1 MRDDEITRRYS
12 DLQDGLEAPASLK
25 ERTMAAVRREE
36 ACLCQDGAAAR
47 SGERRGERRPR
58 RRAKRRGDAFPA
70 SGGSRPSE
78 LSASA
83 GSTGPAAA
91 HEARRRGLGGAC
103 VGVALLLAFVLALV
117 LASGPF
123 GTGPHGLEAPFSIK
137 AYAASTDSAID
148 ADAEGRIIFPLD
160 LQTAFQGAGEGEEGI
175 YTGAVFTVEGE
186 GMRRVQATL
195 TGGEIYRYEF
205 DEFVAAEEPDKM
217 AELVSWKPTRRGY
230 GSHYGSYDYVTFA
243 WADDGLA
250 DDDPAKAVQAR
261 LIKRLGSTI
270 DVEVAGGEAPCLGFW
285 FVGGAERE
293 TGLSRENPQNFAGE
307 NLTVTVQF
315 EDGRC
320 ETQVIGLSAG
330 TFAVEDVPYDAGAA
344 GDVVPVGDPVV
355 VRAEEGSSG
364 SIYTLYG
371 VVEFSF
377 EGPHPY
383 SLERANAR
391 ADVPVEALALEDVLD
406 AQETTNV
413 VELSAQDAV
422 NGAGERD
429 SIEVALVEDSGEKHG
444 QSMVLVKN
452 VEARVANRLP
462 EGYDLAVD
470 TAVSGMFGDLEYY
483 NACRRITHGYEVGA
497 DGTLSEGFSYLVV
510 DMDMCRGDLSESS
523 TGTYADEL
531 GRPAAIDVD
540 RGAVTVSTMGA
551 FACKSERF
559 GDGPGSWSHVRVPP
573 IEEYAHIELV
583 FIVSDELLASGEL
596 ALQLQHLDDEANDL
610 TATKPGYLML

>member
-1 MRDDEITRRYS
+1 MRDDEITRRYGA
-12 DLQDGLEAPASLK
+12 LQDDLETPASLK
-25 ERTMAAVRREE
+25 ARTMAAVRREE
-36 ACLCQDGAAAR
+36 ARISPDGIVVR
-47 SGERRGERRPR
+47 GREQHGERRSR
-58 RRAKRRGDAFPA
+58 RRAKRRGDAFSA
-70 SGGSRPSE
+70 SGGARPSG
-78 LSASA
+78 LSTSA
-83 GSTGPAAA
+83 GSTASAAA
-91 HEARRRGLGGAC
+91 APAARRRRLVGATI
-103 VGVALLLAFVLALV
+103 GVAVALIVALALAF
-117 LASGPF
+117 GTF
-123 GTGPHGLEAPFSIK
+123 GAGPHGPEAPFAVK
-137 AYAASTDSAID
+137 AYAASTDSVID

-186 GMRRVQATL
+186 GMQRVQATL

-230 GSHYGSYDYVTFA
+230 GSHYGGYDNVTFA

-250 DDDPAKAVQAR
+250 HDDPAKTVQAR

-270 DVEVAGGEAPCLGFW
+270 DVEVAGGEAPCLGLW

-293 TGLSRENPQNFAGE
+293 TGLARENPQNFAGE

-320 ETQVIGLSAG
+320 ETQVIGLRAG

-344 GDVVPVGDPVV
+344 GDVVPVGDPVI

-364 SIYTLYG
+364 SIYILYG

-391 ADVPVEALALEDVLD
+391 ADAPVEALDLEDVLD

-429 SIEVALVEDSGEKHG
+429 SIEVVLVEDSGERYG
-444 QSMVLVKN
+444 QGMVLVKN

-483 NACRRITHGYEVGA
+483 NACRRITHGYEVAA

-510 DMDMCRGDLSESS
+510 DMDMRSGAMVDASG
-523 TGTYADEL
+523 GTYADEL
-531 GRPAAIDVD
+531 GRPAALDVG
-540 RGAVTVSTMGA
+540 RGIAMVSTMGA

-559 GDGPGSWSHVRVPP
+559 GDGPGSWSHVVIPAN
-573 IEEYAHIELV
+573 EEYAHIELV

-596 ALQLQHLDDEANDL
+596 ALQLQHLDDDADGL